1 MMKKGFSSILLVGLC
16 CMVHAQT
23 VTQKLDAAVKKL
35 LADESMTHATM
46 SLYVVNTQTGA
57 VVYDYNG
64 KVGLAPASTQK
75 IMTSVAAFDL
85 LTPAYRFKTTLA
97 FEPTVD
103 AATGNLYIVGYGDP
117 SLGSFRYESTK
128 EAVVKKRW
136 LAAIQRK
143 GITNITNLYGYD
155 NNWESQSIPGG
166 WIWDDIGNYYGAGVT
181 ALNWNENQYELQL
194 KPGKKEGDPVSIS
207 GTYPLQEDLNLT
219 CELTTGKPGS
229 GDNAYIYIAPY
240 SNKGYVRGT
249 IPPGDKMFPIS
260 GAVTDPAGN
269 TAKVFARTLA
279 QNGITV
285 SGYKGAYRQ
294 AGLGTA
300 NLPDAQYIDTFYSPA
315 LDSLNYWFLK
325 KSINLY
331 GEAFAKAI
339 AFEQTGYGNADSGMA
354 IIKRFWQQKG
364 LNKGAVKMVDAC
376 GLSPQNRITTQA
388 LVTALQYAYKQ
399 PWFKAFEDGLPL
411 YNGMKLKSGTIAN
424 AKGYAGYHTAAN
436 GTTYTIAI
444 IVNNFDMASSSM
456 VKRMFT
462 ILDELK

>member
-1 MMKKGFSSILLVGLC
+1 MKKGMACLLLVGFYGLAA
-16 CMVHAQT
+16 AQT

-35 LADESMTHATM
+35 LADESMTNASF

-57 VVYDYNG
+57 VVYDYNS
-64 KVGLAPASTQK
+64 KLGLTPASTQK

-85 LTPAYRFKTTLA
+85 LTPQYRFKTELA
-97 FEPTVD
+97 FEPGTT
-103 AATGNLYIVGYGDP
+103 AANGNLYIIGYGDP

-136 LAAIQRK
+136 LAALQRN
-143 GITNITNLYGYD
+143 GITNIGNLYGYD
-155 NNWESQSIPGG
+155 NHWESQSIPGG

-194 KPGKKEGDPVSIS
+194 KPGKKEGDPVSIT
-207 GTYPLQEDLNLT
+207 GTYPLQEDINLT

-260 GAVTDPAGN
+260 GAVTDPAAN
-269 TAKVFARTLA
+269 TARVFARTLA
-279 QNGITV
+279 QNGIAV
-285 SGYKGAYRQ
+285 SGYKGSWRQ
-294 AGLGTA
+294 SGNTGK
-300 NLPDAQYIDTFYSPA
+300 LPESYQVIDTLYSPA

-331 GEAFAKAI
+331 GEAFARAM
-339 AFEQTGYGNADSGMA
+339 AYEQTGYGNADSGMA

-364 LNKGAVKMVDAC
+364 VNKGAVKMVDAC

-388 LVTALQYAYKQ
+388 LVTALQYAYRQ

-444 IVNNFDMASSSM
+444 IVNNFDMASSSI